1 MKILATITKSLGAM
15 FRMKNRD
22 LFQFLIENE
31 RNQNEYIDFFIYYF
45 ISLSCLCLV
54 SLDNQKLIGFL
65 LIYIYQIS

>member
-1 MKILATITKSLGAM
+1 MVSGYENTSDNNKVLGAM

-65 LIYIYQIS
+65 LI